1 LCFGLKP
8 VKKANMAAIM
18 LLSVILV
25 TVVGASAQATDS
37 TGSTIPMPQYS
48 PAPIPI
54 PKIEVS
60 PPPIKSWQ
68 AKQDNNGRIIGGII
82 GVAIVGGVR
91 LFRNRR

>member
-1 LCFGLKP
+1 LCFGLKL

-18 LLSVILV
+18 LLSVMLV
-25 TVVGASAQATDS
+25 TVVGASAQATD
-37 TGSTIPMPQYS
+37 STIPMPQYS

-82 GVAIVGGVR
+82 GLAIVGGVR
-91 LFRNRR
+91 FFRSRK